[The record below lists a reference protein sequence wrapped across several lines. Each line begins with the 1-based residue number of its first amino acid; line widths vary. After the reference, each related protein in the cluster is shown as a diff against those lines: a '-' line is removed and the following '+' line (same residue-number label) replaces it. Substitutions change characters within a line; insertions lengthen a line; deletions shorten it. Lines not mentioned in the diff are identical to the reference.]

1 MNTTLPDRGLK
12 ALDLGFGYRHTP
24 VLKGINLELQRG
36 ECVALLGK
44 NGAGKSTLLRL
55 LLGFIRA
62 QQGEVTIDGSPL
74 ATLSR
79 LQLAQQL
86 AYVPQSHQPPFPYS
100 AQEVIMLGRLPHH
113 GLFGKPTRDD
123 ELKVEMTLQRLRISH
138 LARRPYTRLSG
149 GERQLVMIARALAQ
163 EASLLILDEPVNG
176 LDYGN
181 QYRLLDTLRELAA
194 DGLGVLMTT
203 HHPDHALHAA
213 SRVVLLD
220 AGHILGDGPAAQI
233 LTPHNLHRLYDLR
246 VAYHQLA
253 NGQKVLVPEQV

>member
-1 MNTTLPDRGLK
+1 MEASHQGTGLK
-12 ALDLGFGYRHTP
+12 ARDLHFSYRHAP
-24 VLKGINLELQRG
+24 VLHGVNLELQRG
-36 ECVALLGK
+36 ECIALLGK

-62 QQGEVTIDGSPL
+62 QRGEVTIDGNPI
-74 ATLSR
+74 AALSR
-79 LQLAQQL
+79 LQLAQSI

-100 AQEVIMLGRLPHH
+100 THEVIMLGRLPHH
-113 GLFGKPTRDD
+113 GLFGKPSRED
-123 ELKVEMTLQRLRISH
+123 ELKVEQTLQRLRITH

-181 QYRLLDTLRELAA
+181 QYRLLASLQELAA

-220 AGHILGDGPAAQI
+220 SGNIIGDGPAEQI
-233 LTPHNLHRLYDLR
+233 LTTANLHRLYDLNVESHR
-246 VAYHQLA
+246 LE
-253 NGQKVLVPEQV
+253 NGQRVLIPVTT